1 MNFYTSIRLKFILY
15 KNKSFIWDSKKNSF
29 TALKNIESINI
40 DLLTGIDRQKS
51 TLLKNTINFSKGNL
65 TNNALLWGA
74 RGNGKSTLIKSIFL
88 YVSKDSKFLKLVQ
101 LNKTNIHDIEKIYN
115 LISDFNN
122 FRFVIFIDDLSFENI
137 KNDYKVIK

>member
-51 TLLKNTINFSKGNL
+51 TLLKNTISSENHAVIRQNVFASL
-65 TNNALLWGA
+65 VALSWA
-74 RGNGKSTLIKSIFL
+74 T
-88 YVSKDSKFLKLVQ
+88 
-101 LNKTNIHDIEKIYN
+101 
-115 LISDFNN
+115 
-122 FRFVIFIDDLSFENI
+122 
-137 KNDYKVIK
+137 